1 MSDIRLKGTILMSPE
16 EIKKALFGLS
26 DEEKKAFIID
36 TLPILTKEVIKDP
49 GFMMQLFPVML
60 GILKESGM
68 DLQQL
73 MQMASMMNQEQQ

>member
-1 MSDIRLKGTILMSPE
+1 VTHSELKT
-16 EIKKALFGLS
+16 ALLALPPA
-26 DEEKKAFIID
+26 EQQAFVLE
-36 TLPILTKEVIKDP
+36 TLPPIARELVKDP

-73 MQMASMMNQEQQ
+73 LQLAAMMNTEQQQ

>member
-1 MSDIRLKGTILMSPE
+1 MKVD
-16 EIKKALFGLS
+16 EIKEGLLALS
-26 DEEKKAFIID
+26 KEEKQAFILD
-36 TLPILTKEVIKDP
+36 TLPLLAKEVIQEP

-73 MQMASMMNQEQQ
+73 LQFATMMGGQNSQS

>member
-1 MSDIRLKGTILMSPE
+1 MTTE
-16 EIKKALFGLS
+16 EIKEALLGLS
-26 DEEKKAFIID
+26 KEEKQAFILD
-36 TLPILTKEVIKDP
+36 TLPIMAKEVIKEP

-73 MQMASMMNQEQQ
+73 LSFASMMGAQSDQKN

>member
-1 MSDIRLKGTILMSPE
+1 MSVDR
-16 EIKKALFGLS
+16 IKNELLALS
-26 DEEKKAFIID
+26 KEEKQAFILE
-36 TLPILTKEVIKDP
+36 TLPDLAKEVIKEP

-73 MQMASMMNQEQQ
+73 LQFATMMGNQEQK